1 MTAHGYTHT
10 VDESQG
16 RAAQKRR
23 TRAGIVAATR
33 QLISDG
39 KTPSIDEIASAA
51 DVSRRTIYMYFPT
64 LDQLLL
70 DATVG
75 LLSESAVDGA
85 LETERYGDDVV
96 ARADALARAFVE
108 TADDALPFGRKI
120 LKLTVD
126 APRTDDGARRGYRRI
141 EWIERAVE
149 PLRPRLTDE
158 QHQRLVSSLAVVLG
172 WEAMIVLRDV
182 RGLDAVQEEAALRWA
197 ARALVEAMIS
207 EADESG

>member
-1 MTAHGYTHT
+1 M
-10 VDESQG
+10 VIL
-16 RAAQKRR
+16 RAW
-23 TRAGIVAATR
+23 TRVKAAPHKSAEPAAGIVAATR
-33 QLISDG
+33 QLISEG

-108 TADDALPFGRKI
+108 TADERVAVRPQDLEAHGR
-120 LKLTVD
+120 
-126 APRTDDGARRGYRRI
+126 
-141 EWIERAVE
+141 RA
-149 PLRPRLTDE
+149 
-158 QHQRLVSSLAVVLG
+158 AN
-172 WEAMIVLRDV
+172 
-182 RGLDAVQEEAALRWA
+182 
-197 ARALVEAMIS
+197 
-207 EADESG
+207 